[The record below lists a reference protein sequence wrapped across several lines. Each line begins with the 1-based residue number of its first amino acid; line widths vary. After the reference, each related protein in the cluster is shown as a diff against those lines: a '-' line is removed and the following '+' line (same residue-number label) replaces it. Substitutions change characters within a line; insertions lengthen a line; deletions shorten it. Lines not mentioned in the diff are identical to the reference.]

1 MFNRPKAPKP
11 LAQPDPADVENRRG
25 TERRNRLATGGTQS
39 TLLATA
45 MERAAADPSNRLRR
59 GD

>member
-1 MFNRPKAPKP
+1 MFNRPKLQSAG
-11 LAQPDPADVENRRG
+11 AQPDPADVENRRG

-45 MERAAADPSNRLRR
+45 MERAAASPSNRLRA
-59 GD
+59 GG